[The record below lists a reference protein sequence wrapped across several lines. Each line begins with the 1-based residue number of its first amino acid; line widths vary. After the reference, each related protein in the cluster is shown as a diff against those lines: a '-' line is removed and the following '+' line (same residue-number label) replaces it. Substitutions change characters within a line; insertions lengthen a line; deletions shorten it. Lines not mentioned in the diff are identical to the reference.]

1 MDKSMDKMDR
11 ILEYVRKTNSDMTKE
26 ELIAKLEENR
36 LLAIALNTIVKW
48 IFLKIFQKKK

>member
-36 LLAIALNTIVKW
+36 LLAIALNTIVK
-48 IFLKIFQKKK
+48 

>member
-1 MDKSMDKMDR
+1 MDKVDR

-36 LLAIALNTIVKW
+36 LLAIALNTIVK
-48 IFLKIFQKKK
+48 

>member
-1 MDKSMDKMDR
+1 MDKMDR

-36 LLAIALNTIVKW
+36 LLAIALNTIVK
-48 IFLKIFQKKK
+48 

>member
-1 MDKSMDKMDR
+1 MDKMDK

-36 LLAIALNTIVKW
+36 LLAIALNTIVK
-48 IFLKIFQKKK
+48 